1 MECLCIWIIAW
12 FGYYINK
19 YIMDDNR
26 RNRSYEHSFK
36 IVVWA
41 VVAGIAFLLAH
52 ALFNL
57 IVN

>member
-1 MECLCIWIIAW
+1 
-12 FGYYINK
+12 
-19 YIMDDNR
+19 MDDNR

-36 IVVWA
+36 LIVWSVI
-41 VVAGIAFLLAH
+41 AGIAFLLAH

>member
-26 RNRSYEHSFK
+26 RNKSYEHSFK
-36 IVVWA
+36 IVVWT
-41 VVAGIAFLLAH
+41 VVAGIAFLLAY

>member
-1 MECLCIWIIAW
+1 MCIWIIAW

-36 IVVWA
+36 IVVWG
-41 VVAGIAFLLAH
+41 VIAGIAFLLAH